1 MKAKSKRPGLLS
13 DLEPELRRELVS
25 RGRRRL
31 FQKDE
36 TVFAEGDPGGTLLA
50 IETGRVQVFK
60 TSESGGQVLLG
71 QLGPGDIVGEMAML
85 DGSPR
90 SASVVAAGP
99 TTGSVIA
106 FADFEAFLISH
117 PRLLLGITIELA
129 RKLKAANT
137 LAESRSPEDGAAR
150 LARCLLDLAERWGEP
165 AETGAI
171 AINEVFPQGT
181 LGRMAGLSR
190 ETVNRRLRGWEKEGW
205 IETVDRR
212 LTLLAPDVLRRI
224 GEAD

>member
-1 MKAKSKRPGLLS
+1 MKAEPKRRGLLT
-13 DLEPELRRELVS
+13 DLDPELRRELTG

-31 FQKDE
+31 YQKDE
-36 TVFAEGDPGGTLLA
+36 TVFAEGDAGGSLFI

-60 TSESGGQVLLG
+60 TSEGGHHVLLG

-99 TTGSVIA
+99 TTGSLVS
-106 FADFEAFLISH
+106 FADFEAFMVSH
-117 PRLLLGITIELA
+117 PRLLMSVTVELA
-129 RKLKAANT
+129 RKLKAANA
-137 LAESRSPEDGAAR
+137 LAESRAPDDGAAR
-150 LARCLLDLAERWGEP
+150 LARCLLDLSERWGQP
-165 AETGAI
+165 APEGGVALK
-171 AINEVFPQGT
+171 EVFPQGT

-190 ETVNRRLRGWEKEGW
+190 ETVNRRLRAWERKGW
-205 IETVDRR
+205 IVTADRK
-212 LTLLAPDVLRRI
+212 LTLRSPEVLRRI